1 MIEYQSISNRS
12 KIRMIANLKNVR
24 GYARILKGLDNRII
38 LQNGLFDNL
47 VAGKLQEQL
56 LGAHIAERNGGLG
69 VLASA
74 FDLHHIADSKA
85 LVLNDIALVK
95 RRKRSC

>member
-69 VLASA
+69 VLASPL
-74 FDLHHIADSKA
+74 DLNYGAYAKPLMLDSNPLAEIASTG
-85 LVLNDIALVK
+85 L
-95 RRKRSC
+95 